1 MIRKV
6 AVIMGSDSDWPVV
19 KGACAQLKALDI
31 PFEAHILS
39 AHRTPAEAADFA
51 KNARANGFGVILCA
65 AGMAAHLAGA
75 FAANTTLPVI
85 GIPMK
90 GGAMDGL
97 DALLATV
104 QMPSGIPVATV
115 ALNGAK
121 NAAWLAAEI
130 LALSDDTL
138 AGKLEAERVSMAQQI
153 AAAVPWIRA
162 QPPAFQPVRHRSGPE
177 FQQPAMR
184 RSWHRSAPRL
194 PPGCRWASAR

>member
-1 MIRKV
+1 MAEQKKV
-6 AVIMGSDSDWPVV
+6 AVIMGSDSDWPTV
-19 KGACAQLKALDI
+19 KAACTQLKELDI

-39 AHRTPAEAADFA
+39 AHRTPAAAAEFA
-51 KNARANGFGVILCA
+51 KAARANGFGAIICA

-121 NAAWLAAEI
+121 NAAVLAAQI
-130 LALSDDTL
+130 LAVSDDVL
-138 AGKLEAERVSMAQQI
+138 AAKLDKAREAMAAQI
-153 AAAVPWIRA
+153 AEKEAKLQA
-162 QPPAFQPVRHRSGPE
+162 E
-177 FQQPAMR
+177 
-184 RSWHRSAPRL
+184 L
-194 PPGCRWASAR
+194 

>member
-39 AHRTPAEAADFA
+39 AHRTPAEAAEFA

-85 GIPMK
+85 GIPCK
-90 GGAMDGL
+90 GPCLDGI
-97 DALLATV
+97 DALLSTV
-104 QMPSGIPVATV
+104 MMPSGIPVATV
-115 ALNGAK
+115 AVNGGVNAALLSAQILAVEDAELAAKLDARRAADAAKVLEKDAALQAELNG
-121 NAAWLAAEI
+121 
-130 LALSDDTL
+130 
-138 AGKLEAERVSMAQQI
+138 
-153 AAAVPWIRA
+153 
-162 QPPAFQPVRHRSGPE
+162 
-177 FQQPAMR
+177 
-184 RSWHRSAPRL
+184 
-194 PPGCRWASAR
+194 

>member
-1 MIRKV
+1 MAEQKKV
-6 AVIMGSDSDWPVV
+6 AVIMGSDSDWPTV
-19 KGACAQLKALDI
+19 KAACAQLKEFDI

-39 AHRTPAEAADFA
+39 AHRTPAAAAEFA
-51 KNARANGFGVILCA
+51 KAARANGFGAIICA

-121 NAAWLAAEI
+121 NAAVLAAQI
-130 LALSDDTL
+130 LAVSDDTL
-138 AGKLEAERVSMAQQI
+138 AAKLDKARETMARQI
-153 AAAVPWIRA
+153 AEKEAKLQA
-162 QPPAFQPVRHRSGPE
+162 E
-177 FQQPAMR
+177 
-184 RSWHRSAPRL
+184 L
-194 PPGCRWASAR
+194 

>member
-1 MIRKV
+1 MKKV

-19 KGACAQLKALDI
+19 KAACQQLDAFGI
-31 PFEAHILS
+31 PYEAHILS
-39 AHRTPAEAADFA
+39 AHRSPVAAADFA
-51 KNARANGFGVILCA
+51 KNARANGFGVLICA

-75 FAANTTLPVI
+75 FAGNSTLPVI

-130 LALSDDTL
+130 LALGDEAL
-138 AGKLEAERVSMAQQI
+138 AGKLAAERKAMAAQI
-153 AAAVPWIRA
+153 AAKEEKLQAEIA
-162 QPPAFQPVRHRSGPE
+162 E
-177 FQQPAMR
+177 
-184 RSWHRSAPRL
+184 L
-194 PPGCRWASAR
+194 